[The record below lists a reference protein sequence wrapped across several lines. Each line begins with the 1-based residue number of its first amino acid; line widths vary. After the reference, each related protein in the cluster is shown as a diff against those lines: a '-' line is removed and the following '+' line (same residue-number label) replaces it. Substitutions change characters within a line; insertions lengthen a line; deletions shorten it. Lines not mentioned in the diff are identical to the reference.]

1 MERNEIRR
9 VGRQG
14 VHARLRR
21 AMGARRTIDDVATRS
36 IACAVPTRQRRGTE
50 TRGHGAQGRAF
61 AHPTATIGNSDRYID
76 KPLFD
81 SRPPQRSYRLR
92 RTGRAGRD
100 GPKSDANR
108 GLSVLA
114 SEVTT

>member
-36 IACAVPTRQRRGTE
+36 IACAVPTHQRRGTE

-61 AHPTATIGNSDRYID
+61 AHPTTTIGNSDRYID

-81 SRPPQRSYRLR
+81 SRPVGGSYRTR
-92 RTGRAGRD
+92 RTGRAGR
-100 GPKSDANR
+100 GAPKSDANR

>member
-21 AMGARRTIDDVATRS
+21 AMGARLTIDDVATRS

-61 AHPTATIGNSDRYID
+61 AHPTATIGNSDRCID
-76 KPLFD
+76 KRFLTLD
-81 SRPPQRSYRLR
+81 R
-92 RTGRAGRD
+92 RGAHIEPGGPAGRD
-100 GPKSDANR
+100 ATDRSPMQIGGFR
-108 GLSVLA
+108 RWRVR
-114 SEVTT
+114 